1 MKNIVHKKWTWIL
14 GLTGFIFLGAQ
25 LLRPKMDNPPVEVEI
40 TVPDSIKSILQK
52 ACYDCHSN
60 ETKLAWFDKITPVN
74 WVVASDIRKGR
85 KAFNFSEWNNFS
97 KDRQKGIL
105 FESLNHIH
113 FGIMPL
119 RQYIFLHPGAKID
132 EKEINVLES
141 YLSTLMMIP
150 VPDTMKISAWNV
162 QYSKWIKGVNIS
174 KNVKPS
180 PNGISF
186 MADYK
191 DWTAISSTER
201 LDDGRMRLIMGN
213 DIAVNAIKANH
224 INPWP
229 DGTAFAKIAWT
240 MVADSSENI
249 YTGEFKQVAFMI
261 KDKTKYSS
269 TEGWGFAQ
277 WENGI
282 ELVPH
287 GENVTYTTGCVNCH
301 KPMKDNDFVFTMP
314 LDPAKEHA
322 LEDKV
327 ICSFI
332 NKKEGTMSILLGN
345 KIAVGFARSNTGSN
359 YPPGAALTLVTW
371 NRKKDEHWFGAY
383 IPDVMQS
390 MEKLRFDG
398 MGKSVYSPA
407 YEVYRGNSLKK
418 IDSYDLK
425 DVKERTN
432 YILSLRASV
441 MP

>member
-1 MKNIVHKKWTWIL
+1 MKNILRKKLTWIL
-14 GLTGFIFLGAQ
+14 AMIGFIFLGVQ
-25 LLRPKMDNPPVEVEI
+25 LIRPKMDNPPVASEI
-40 TVPDSIKSILQK
+40 TVPGSIKAVLQN

-60 ETKLAWFDKITPVN
+60 ETKLAWFDKITPAN
-74 WVVASDIRKGR
+74 WLVASDIREGR
-85 KAFNFSEWNNFS
+85 KVFNFSEWNNLT

-105 FESLNHIH
+105 FESLNHIQ

-119 RQYIFLHPGAKID
+119 RQYTFLHPKAKID
-132 EKEINVLES
+132 KKEINLLES
-141 YLSTLMMIP
+141 YLNTLMIVP
-150 VPDTMKISAWNV
+150 VPDTTKTKAWNL
-162 QYSKWIKGVNIS
+162 QYSKWIQGVNTS
-174 KNVKPS
+174 QDVKPS

-213 DIAVNAIKANH
+213 GIAVNAIKTNH

-240 MVADSSENI
+240 MVADSSGNI
-249 YTGEFKQVAFMI
+249 HTGEFKQVAFMI
-261 KDKTKYSS
+261 KDKAKYSS

-287 GENVTYTTGCVNCH
+287 GQNVMYTTGCVNCH

-314 LDPAKEHA
+314 LDLAKEHV
-322 LEDKV
+322 LEDKM

-332 NKKEGTMSILLGN
+332 NKKEGTMSILYGN
-345 KIAVGFARSNTGSN
+345 KIAVGFARSHTGNN
-359 YPPGAALTLVTW
+359 YPPGAILTLVTW
-371 NRKKDEHWFGAY
+371 NRKKDDHWFGAY
-383 IPDVMQS
+383 IPDVIQS
-390 MEKLRFDG
+390 MEKLLFDDA
-398 MGKSVYSPA
+398 GKPAYSPT
-407 YEVYRGNSLKK
+407 YEMYAGNPLIK
-418 IDSYDLK
+418 IDGYNLNN
-425 DVKERTN
+425 VKERLN
-432 YILSLRASV
+432 YILSMRASV